1 MRKLTRLTN
10 HQPNLLKDKE
20 NTKVNNIRFEN
31 WDITVD
37 NKDIQFSSM
46 ESTEYIG
53 GIPGQTPISRSSW
66 ATQNEPMVFFW
77 TFCFIFVLFYFVVFY
92 LSFAYLLFH
101 FCVLVWFFFFQV
113 FWFFVSFFERKQAYS
128 WADREAR
135 RILEKIKIDHVESI
149 FKKIKVMCTSK
160 QENF

>member
-1 MRKLTRLTN
+1 
-10 HQPNLLKDKE
+10 
-20 NTKVNNIRFEN
+20 
-31 WDITVD
+31 
-37 NKDIQFSSM
+37 M

-101 FCVLVWFFFFQV
+101 FCVLVWFFFSK
-113 FWFFVSFFERKQAYS
+113 SFGFLFLFLRESKHTVGQIGRPGGS
-128 WADREAR
+128 WR
-135 RILEKIKIDHVESI
+135 R
-149 FKKIKVMCTSK
+149 SK
-160 QENF
+160 